1 MTKDECVWKGRD
13 LLERALREK
22 NAEVAFRA
30 SYYFFWAEDFEPAKR
45 AVEIAHSLNQK
56 GFLPSGCESL
66 MDPLAHSAIARSFE
80 EGIDEVLRL
89 PAGAARTSGIESAL
103 RQSGLG
109 FEETRKIALGYVE
122 YNPVVFLRARILS
135 TKL

>member
-1 MTKDECVWKGRD
+1 MTKAECIAKGNE
-13 LLERALREK
+13 LLERADREGK
-22 NAEVAFRA
+22 ADIAFRA
-30 SYYFFWAEDFEPAKR
+30 SYYFFWGGDFESAKR
-45 AVEIAHSLNQK
+45 AIGTAHSLNQK

-66 MDPLAHSAIARSFE
+66 MNPLAHSAIARSFE

-109 FEETRKIALGYVE
+109 SEETRKIALGYVE
-122 YNPVVFLRARILS
+122 YNPVVFLRARVLS